1 MSNKKTKL
9 GMHYRG
15 NILSMG
21 LQKRS
26 SLILL
31 ESIVKPLLVAL
42 VFLAWVKAAQL
53 YVPALVPVILPA
65 CLLLTL
71 LMLLQS
77 ASRD

>member
-42 VFLAWVKAAQL
+42 VFLAWV
-53 YVPALVPVILPA
+53 
-65 CLLLTL
+65 
-71 LMLLQS
+71 
-77 ASRD
+77 